1 MLMSPALATRMNL
14 VLTIVWL
21 CGARA
26 TLAQHGYSGAVDAGM
41 ALGSARVGSVSY
53 GDFLGGRVAVSFRAL
68 SWAPIGI
75 FDEAAIESVQSK
87 ATQTHTC
94 PTGLVPPG
102 CLSELPVI
110 FRFTGLF
117 GVLVKQPR
125 FEGRV
130 AVGASVNRARGD
142 ALLGPLAGTTLIDGV
157 WFFHPNV
164 GVGLAAERTVIPRNL
179 AASAVSLEELRLT
192 TRYRWP

>member
-1 MLMSPALATRMNL
+1 MNL

-26 TLAQHGYSGAVDAGM
+26 TLAQHRYSGAVDAGM

-130 AVGASVNRARGD
+130 AVGASVNR
-142 ALLGPLAGTTLIDGV
+142 V

-179 AASAVSLEELRLT
+179 AVSAVSLEELRLT

>member
-1 MLMSPALATRMNL
+1 MNL
-14 VLTIVWL
+14 VLTIAWL

-26 TLAQHGYSGAVDAGM
+26 TFAQHRYSGAVDAGM

-68 SWAPIGI
+68 ERPSIGI

-102 CLSELPVI
+102 CLSDLPVI

-117 GVLVKQPR
+117 GVLVKRPA

-130 AVGASVNRARGD
+130 AVGASVNGARHD
-142 ALLGPLAGTTLIDGV
+142 AFLGPLAGTALIDGV

-164 GVGLAAERTVIPRNL
+164 GVGIAAERTVISRSLP
-179 AASAVSLEELRLT
+179 ASALSLEELRLT

>member
-1 MLMSPALATRMNL
+1 MLSTLDTKTKL
-14 VLTIVWL
+14 VLTALLLWAAKPI
-21 CGARA
+21 A
-26 TLAQHGYSGAVDAGM
+26 AQHRYSGAADVGM

-53 GDFLGGRVAVSFRAL
+53 GDFLGGRAALSFRSLA
-68 SWAPIGI
+68 WPPIGI

-87 ATQTHTC
+87 AAQTHTC

-102 CLSELPVI
+102 CLSDLPVI

-117 GVLVKQPR
+117 GVLVKRPR
-125 FEGRV
+125 FEGRL
-130 AVGASVNRARGD
+130 AVGASVSGARRD
-142 ALLGPLAGTTLIDGV
+142 ALLGPLAPTALVDGV
-157 WFFHPNV
+157 WFFHPKV

-179 AASAVSLEELRLT
+179 AAPAMFLEEFRLT